1 MKQELKSSWLNDR
14 LLFNFTYF
22 HILTSNLS
30 NTEYEPGTSNP
41 TGYVFKAGDLKRTGV
56 EVELNGRI
64 LDNLTVMLGYAYL
77 GCAISKQPFVLCKR
91 FCTHE
96 CPKKHS

>member
-1 MKQELKSSWLNDR
+1 MGAAVTNQFETGIKSSWLNDR

-41 TGYVFKAGDLKRTGV
+41 TGYVFKAGDLKRT
-56 EVELNGRI
+56 E
-64 LDNLTVMLGYAYL
+64 
-77 GCAISKQPFVLCKR
+77 
-91 FCTHE
+91 
-96 CPKKHS
+96 